1 MILKYTA
8 DSLLNLV
15 EIAFVSE
22 GVLLTAAVLTVW
34 INQDIV
40 DLGKS
45 ANFPF

>member
-8 DSLLNLV
+8 LSLLNLV

-22 GVLLTAAVLTVW
+22 GIVLTAAALSVW

-40 DLGKS
+40 DLGKP